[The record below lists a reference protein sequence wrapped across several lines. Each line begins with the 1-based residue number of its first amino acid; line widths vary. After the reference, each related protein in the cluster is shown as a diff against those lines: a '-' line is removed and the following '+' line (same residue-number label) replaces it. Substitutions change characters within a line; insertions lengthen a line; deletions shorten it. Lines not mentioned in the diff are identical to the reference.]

1 MPKFTSFLDAANHLS
16 GLGKN
21 IENGVLSLINTTSEL
36 TLKELNGT
44 ASPVDTGR
52 FRNNWIFQADTPFE
66 GLNISPLDKL
76 YANGSVRRHYNPNS
90 VKSITN
96 REAQFKGV
104 RSYER
109 RPVSI
114 SIRKAIYDTSG
125 TKTFLLNKSRI
136 NANRSFN
143 VYIVNNLPYAQFLN
157 EGSSPQAPP
166 MFVQEQLYNSY
177 KKALEQTTFLRAI

>member
-1 MPKFTSFLDAANHLS
+1 MPKFNSFLDAANHLS

-21 IENGVLSLINTTSEL
+21 ISNGVLSLINTTSEL

-66 GLNISPLDKL
+66 GLNISALDKL
-76 YANGSVRRHYNPNS
+76 YSGGSIRGHRIQTQS
-90 VKSITN
+90 IGLKKSDI
-96 REAQFKGV
+96 KGT

-109 RPVSI
+109 RPI
-114 SIRKAIYDTSG
+114 SLSTRKAIYDTSG

-157 EGSSPQAPP
+157 QGSSTQAPP
-166 MFVQEQLYNSY
+166 MFVQEHLYNSY
-177 KKALEQTTFLRAI
+177 KKALEQTTFLKAS

>member
-21 IENGVLSLINTTSEL
+21 ISNGVLSLINTTSEL

-66 GLNISPLDKL
+66 GLNISALDKI
-76 YANGSVRRHYNPNS
+76 YAGGVRRHYNPNS
-90 VKSITN
+90 VKSISN
-96 REAQFKGV
+96 REAQFKGA

-109 RPVSI
+109 RPI
-114 SIRKAIYDTSG
+114 SLSTRKAIYDTSG
-125 TKTFLLNKSRI
+125 TKTFLLNRSRI
-136 NANRSFN
+136 IANRSFN

-166 MFVQEQLYNSY
+166 LFVQEQLYNSY
-177 KKALEQTTFLRAI
+177 KKALSETTFLKAS